1 MQKVVFSIP
10 AVPYVYF
17 RVGIEY
23 ICQMKLKSD
32 THLHSREHLLAD
44 DLSQMMLEPK
54 RFAAYLGIAKLY
66 EESEL
71 RALARRVL
79 EKRDLDP
86 KSRGKYF
93 FGALRSFQGK
103 ELPGPLKQ
111 NSRRVIMKK

>member
-1 MQKVVFSIP
+1 M
-10 AVPYVYF
+10 
-17 RVGIEY
+17 RLER
-23 ICQMKLKSD
+23 D

-71 RALARRVL
+71 RALAKRVV

-86 KSRGKYF
+86 KSRGRYF
-93 FGALRSFQGK
+93 FGALKGLEKKILWQEIPQKKKNRGK
-103 ELPGPLKQ
+103 
-111 NSRRVIMKK
+111 